1 MGKNEVIHM
10 LVNEQVLTGVVAIIF
25 GLVIGWISSRMFVP
39 IIQIAYSATDR
50 SLPLELITRNSDIV
64 RLLVIIGIVFV
75 ACLAVLIKQVYNMKI
90 SQALKL
96 GED

>member
-10 LVNEQVLTGVVAIIF
+10 LVNEQVLTGVVAILF

-50 SLPLELITRNSDIV
+50 SLPLELITRDSDII

>member
-10 LVNEQVLTGVVAIIF
+10 LVNEQVLTGVVAILF

-50 SLPLELITRNSDIV
+50 SLPLELITKNSDII

>member
-1 MGKNEVIHM
+1 
-10 LVNEQVLTGVVAIIF
+10 
-25 GLVIGWISSRMFVP
+25 MFVP

-50 SLPLELITRNSDIV
+50 SLPLELITKDSDII
-64 RLLVIIGIVFV
+64 RLLVIIGIVFI